1 MASISLA
8 GPSGGIDV
16 NSIVTQQLN
25 VDKQPVAEQL
35 PPQAVTDTDPVQ
47 TNLSSVGKLQSS
59 LATFLS
65 ASQTLGADS
74 TWSSVPTTAASS
86 QPTAVA
92 ATSDGSAAAGRYSV
106 EVNSVAAA
114 QATTSASFS
123 GVGTVIGLGTLHIE
137 LGGWNSSQTAFSM
150 NPNWPKSDV
159 MVGPHDNSLEKIRDK
174 INAAGV
180 GVVASVISDA
190 TGSRLVLRS
199 TSTGQANGFKV
210 SATEDP
216 ASKADVG
223 LAALGFDPSLNQ
235 QNGATL
241 TQAAADA
248 TGKVNGVDV
257 QSPGSSVTEAVPG
270 LSLRFSKVTD
280 SAVDVTVEPDRNS
293 IRKSINDFAQS
304 YNELHA
310 AGQAPTQLNR
320 QQLAGIGL
328 ESDGD
333 GSLRIDSAR
342 LGSALS
348 ERLDQVKE
356 AFVAAHRQATSART
370 GEGGQRRNGAEP
382 PALAYTARLLD
393 QYRALE
399 PGAGTPAASAMAQ

>member
-8 GPSGGIDV
+8 GPSSGIDV

-25 VDKQPVAEQL
+25 VEKQPVAEPL
-35 PPQAVTDTDPVQ
+35 PQPVPDPEPVQ
-47 TNLSSVGKLQSS
+47 THLSSVGKLQSALS
-59 LATFLS
+59 TFLS

-74 TWSSVPTTAASS
+74 AWAGVPTTAASS
-86 QPTAVA
+86 QPASVG
-92 ATSDGSAAAGRYSV
+92 ATSDGSAAAGNYSI

-199 TSTGQANGFKV
+199 TSTGQDNGFKV
-210 SATEDP
+210 TSTEDP

-223 LAALGFDPSLNQ
+223 LAALGFDPSLNK
-235 QNGATL
+235 NGATM
-241 TQAAADA
+241 TQAASDA
-248 TGKVNGVDV
+248 TGQVNGVDV
-257 QSPGSSVTEAVPG
+257 QSPSNTVTDAVPG
-270 LSLRFSKVTD
+270 LSLKFSKVTD
-280 SAVDVTVEPDRNS
+280 GAVDVSVTPDKNS
-293 IRKSINDFAQS
+293 IKKSITDFAQS
-304 YNELHA
+304 YNELNA
-310 AGQAPTQLNR
+310 AGQAPAKLNR
-320 QQLAGIGL
+320 QQFTDIGL
-328 ESDGD
+328 ESEDD
-333 GSLRIDSAR
+333 GSLRIDSAK
-342 LGSALS
+342 LGTALA
-348 ERLDQVKE
+348 ERLDQVKDT
-356 AFVAAHRQATSART
+356 FMAANRQANSAQA
-370 GEGGQRRNGAEP
+370 GEGGQRRNGSDP
-382 PALAYTARLLD
+382 PALAYTAKLLE

-399 PGAGTPAASAMAQ
+399 PSASTTTASAMAQ

>member
-8 GPSGGIDV
+8 GPSSGIDV

-25 VDKQPVAEQL
+25 VDKQPVADQL
-35 PPQAVTDTDPVQ
+35 PQQAVSEPEPVQ
-47 TNLSSVGKLQSS
+47 TNLSSVGKLQSALS
-59 LATFLS
+59 TFLS

-74 TWSSVPTTAASS
+74 AWSGIPTTAASS
-86 QPTAVA
+86 QPASVG
-92 ATSDGSAAAGRYSV
+92 ATSDGSAAAGNYSV
-106 EVNSVAAA
+106 DVNSVAAA

-199 TSTGQANGFKV
+199 TSTGQNNGFKV

-235 QNGATL
+235 NGATL

-248 TGKVNGVDV
+248 TGQVNGVDV
-257 QSPGSSVTEAVPG
+257 RSPSNTVTDAVPG
-270 LSLRFSKVTD
+270 LNLKFSKVTD
-280 SAVDVTVEPDRNS
+280 GAVDVTVTPDKNT

-304 YNELHA
+304 YNELNA
-310 AGQAPTQLNR
+310 AGQAPASLNR
-320 QQLAGIGL
+320 AHFASIGL
-328 ESDGD
+328 ESEDD
-333 GSLRIDSAR
+333 GSLRINSAK
-342 LGSALS
+342 LGSALT
-348 ERLDQVKE
+348 ERLDQVKDT
-356 AFVAAHRQATSART
+356 FVAANRQTTSVRT
-370 GEGGQRRNGAEP
+370 GEGGQRRNGADP
-382 PALAYTARLLD
+382 PALAYTAKLLE

-399 PGAGTPAASAMAQ
+399 PSASTAATSALAQ

>member
-8 GPSGGIDV
+8 GPSSGIDV

-25 VDKQPVAEQL
+25 VEKQPVAEPL
-35 PPQAVTDTDPVQ
+35 PQPVPDPEPVQ
-47 TNLSSVGKLQSS
+47 THLSSVGKLQSS
-59 LATFLS
+59 LSTFLS

-74 TWSSVPTTAASS
+74 TWSSVPSTATSS
-86 QPTAVA
+86 QPASVG
-92 ATSDGSAAAGRYSV
+92 ATSDGTAAAGNYSV
-106 EVNSVAAA
+106 DVNSVAAA

-123 GVGTVIGLGTLHIE
+123 GMGTVIGLGTLHIE

-199 TSTGQANGFKV
+199 TSTGQDNGFKV

-235 QNGATL
+235 NGATL

-248 TGKVNGVDV
+248 TGQVNGVDV
-257 QSPGSSVTEAVPG
+257 KSPSNTVTDAVPG
-270 LSLRFSKVTD
+270 LSLKFSKVTD
-280 SAVDVTVEPDRNS
+280 GAVDVSVSPDKNS
-293 IRKSINDFAQS
+293 IRKSITDFAQS
-304 YNELHA
+304 YNELNA
-310 AGQAPTQLNR
+310 AGQAPASLNR
-320 QQLAGIGL
+320 QQFADIGL
-328 ESDGD
+328 ESETD
-333 GSLRIDSAR
+333 GSLRIDSAK
-342 LGSALS
+342 LGTALA
-348 ERLDQVKE
+348 ERLDQVKDT
-356 AFVAAHRQATSART
+356 FVAANRQAASA
-370 GEGGQRRNGAEP
+370 GASESSQRRNGADP
-382 PALAYTARLLD
+382 PALAYTAKLLE

-399 PGAGTPAASAMAQ
+399 SSASTPTASAMAQ

>member
-8 GPSGGIDV
+8 GPSSGIDV

-25 VDKQPVAEQL
+25 VEKQPVAEPL
-35 PPQAVTDTDPVQ
+35 PQPVPDPEPVQ
-47 TNLSSVGKLQSS
+47 THLSSVGKLQSS
-59 LATFLS
+59 LSTFLS

-74 TWSSVPTTAASS
+74 TWSSVPSTATSS
-86 QPTAVA
+86 QPASVG
-92 ATSDGSAAAGRYSV
+92 ATSDGTAAAGNYSV
-106 EVNSVAAA
+106 DVNSVAAA

-123 GVGTVIGLGTLHIE
+123 GMGTVIGLGTLHIE

-199 TSTGQANGFKV
+199 TSTGQDNGFKV

-235 QNGATL
+235 NGTTL

-248 TGKVNGVDV
+248 TGQVNGVDV
-257 QSPGSSVTEAVPG
+257 KSPSNTVTDAVPG
-270 LSLRFSKVTD
+270 LSLKFSKVTD
-280 SAVDVTVEPDRNS
+280 GAVDVSVSPDKNS
-293 IRKSINDFAQS
+293 IRKSITDFAQS
-304 YNELHA
+304 YNELNA
-310 AGQAPTQLNR
+310 AGQAPASLNR
-320 QQLAGIGL
+320 QQFADIGL
-328 ESDGD
+328 ESETD
-333 GSLRIDSAR
+333 GSLRIDSAK
-342 LGSALS
+342 LGTALA
-348 ERLDQVKE
+348 ERLDQVKDT
-356 AFVAAHRQATSART
+356 FVAANRQAASA
-370 GEGGQRRNGAEP
+370 GASESSQRRNGADP
-382 PALAYTARLLD
+382 PALAYTAKLLE

-399 PGAGTPAASAMAQ
+399 SSASTPTASAMAQ